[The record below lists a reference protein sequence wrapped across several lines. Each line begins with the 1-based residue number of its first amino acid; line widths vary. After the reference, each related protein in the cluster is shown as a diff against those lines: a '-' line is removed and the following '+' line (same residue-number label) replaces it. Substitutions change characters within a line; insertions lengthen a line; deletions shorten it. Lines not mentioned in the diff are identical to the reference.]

1 MTMSLITVFSFIF
14 YNSPLMLIYV
24 CICIMVLVYR
34 YYVNDMH
41 ILSRFELL
49 EELQKEYKNVDIELS
64 IGDRQSILIV
74 KGKNYN
80 VTVLF

>member
-1 MTMSLITVFSFIF
+1 
-14 YNSPLMLIYV
+14 
-24 CICIMVLVYR
+24 MVLVYC

-64 IGDRQSILIV
+64 IGERQSILIV

-80 VTVLF
+80 VTVLL

>member
-1 MTMSLITVFSFIF
+1 M
-14 YNSPLMLIYV
+14 
-24 CICIMVLVYR
+24 R
-34 YYVNDMH
+34 

-64 IGDRQSILIV
+64 IGARQSILIV

-80 VTVLF
+80 VTVLFWIVD